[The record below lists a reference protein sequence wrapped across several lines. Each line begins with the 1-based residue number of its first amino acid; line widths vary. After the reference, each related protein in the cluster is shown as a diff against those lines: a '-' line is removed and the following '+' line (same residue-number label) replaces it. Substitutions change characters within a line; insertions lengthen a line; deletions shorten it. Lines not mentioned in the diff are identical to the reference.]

1 MITSYITS
9 LGDMM
14 QYLEALAEALYLI
27 FSGDAELLGVMIL
40 SLRVSGTATFMAA
53 CVGIPLGMFLGLRVY
68 IGRRIVNNFVNTAMG
83 LPPVVIGLY
92 VFLMLSRS
100 GPLGFLSLLYTPTA
114 MIIAQWILA
123 TPIVTGIT
131 MAAVRSVQYKYRD
144 TALSLGATEAQL
156 WLTILKEA
164 RISILAGI
172 CVAFGQAISEV
183 GAIMIVGGNIRFST
197 RAMTTAIVL
206 QTRMGI
212 FGMAIALG
220 IVLIALAFLVNLIFT
235 TLQEGTEVV
244 R

>member
-1 MITSYITS
+1 MIKLHITAN
-9 LGDMM
+9 GGMM
-14 QYLEALAEALYLI
+14 QYFEALAEALYLI
-27 FSGDAELLGVMIL
+27 FSLDPEVWGIMIL
-40 SLRVSGTATFMAA
+40 SIRVSGTATFLAT

-68 IGRRIVNNFVNTAMG
+68 IGRRIVNNLVNTAMG

-92 VFLMLSRS
+92 VFLALSRS

-123 TPIVTGIT
+123 TPIITGIT
-131 MAAVRSVQYKYRD
+131 MAAVRSVKYKYRD
-144 TALSLGATEAQL
+144 TALSLGATESQL

-164 RISILAGI
+164 RISIMAGI

-212 FGMAIALG
+212 FSMAIALG
-220 IVLIALAFLVNLIFT
+220 IILIGLAFLVNLIFT
-235 TLQEGTEVV
+235 TLQDSQQL

>member
-1 MITSYITS
+1 MITFNITVI
-9 LGDMM
+9 GDIMIFFEA
-14 QYLEALAEALYLI
+14 LSEALALI
-27 FSGDAELLGVMIL
+27 FSGDAEVWGIMLL
-40 SLRVSGTATFMAA
+40 SLRVSGTATFLAA
-53 CVGIPLGMFLGLRVY
+53 CCGIPLGMFLGLRIY
-68 IGRRIVNNFVNTAMG
+68 IGRRIINNFVNTAMG
-83 LPPVVIGLY
+83 LPPVVIGLF
-92 VFLMLSRS
+92 VFLALSRS
-100 GPLGFLSLLYTPTA
+100 GPMGFLSLLYTPTA

-123 TPIVTGIT
+123 APIITGIT
-131 MAAVRSVQYKYRD
+131 MAAVRSVKFKYSD
-144 TALSLGATEAQL
+144 TALSLGATESQL
-156 WLTILKEA
+156 WFTILKEA

-220 IVLIALAFLVNLIFT
+220 IILIALAFLVNIVFT
-235 TLQEGTEVV
+235 TLQEGTEVI